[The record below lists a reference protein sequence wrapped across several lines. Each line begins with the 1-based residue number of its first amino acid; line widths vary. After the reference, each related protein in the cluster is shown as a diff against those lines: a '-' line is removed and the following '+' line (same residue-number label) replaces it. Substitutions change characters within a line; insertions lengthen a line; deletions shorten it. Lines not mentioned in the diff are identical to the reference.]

1 MITEPTLNTTA
12 AAQVHYTDPRVRR
25 LAYARYH
32 LATGGTRMEWLAPGK
47 DNPDALALI
56 SEAQDWLR
64 AAVAAGLLPP
74 PDDRGCAQRDVG
86 VGQSEPEHDDG
97 ACTGCGTTEGDVWV
111 IIARPGY
118 FCRDCVIQLT
128 GRDPEG

>member
-1 MITEPTLNTTA
+1 MITEPTLNTIA
-12 AAQVHYTDPRVRR
+12 AAQVHYVDPRVRQ

-32 LATGGTRMEWLAPGK
+32 LATGRSFMAWLALGK
-47 DNPDALALI
+47 NHPDALI
-56 SEAQDWLR
+56 SEARDWLR

-74 PDDRGCAQRDVG
+74 PDDCGSARHDASVEAA
-86 VGQSEPEHDDG
+86 EPEHDDG
-97 ACTGCGTTEGDVWV
+97 ACTRCGTTEGDVWP
-111 IIARPGY
+111 IDRPGY